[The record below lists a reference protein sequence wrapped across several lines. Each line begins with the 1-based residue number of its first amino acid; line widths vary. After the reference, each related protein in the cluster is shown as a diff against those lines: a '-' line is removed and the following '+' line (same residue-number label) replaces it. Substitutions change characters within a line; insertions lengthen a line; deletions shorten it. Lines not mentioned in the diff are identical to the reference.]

1 MVKIDVTERE
11 NLLVVRSMINDRH
24 DCGSIASFSA
34 TILLAR
40 SVYIY
45 TDKCIYPV
53 RIDLLCSVIDDDDV
67 PISSIPCWT
76 YFDYTIHVD
85 VVNGGGG
92 GGVQILWST
101 RYWYVVVSLL

>member
-1 MVKIDVTERE
+1 MRLESVGFARGDNDCGWRTFAMWLAVVVSIVMVKIDVTERE

-53 RIDLLCSVIDDDDV
+53 RIDLLCSIMMMMM
-67 PISSIPCWT
+67 
-76 YFDYTIHVD
+76 
-85 VVNGGGG
+85 
-92 GGVQILWST
+92 
-101 RYWYVVVSLL
+101 